1 MNNIIKTFGC
11 RLNIFETEVI
21 KNFIT
26 KNKMKNV
33 SVLNTCAVTKE
44 AEKKAQREIKKIKN
58 KNKNS
63 FLVVTGCASQLK
75 PETFEQMKH
84 IFFGRCLIFVVKL
97 AILVQVGNHMK

>member
-1 MNNIIKTFGC
+1 MGFFSVTVQDIKNKVMNNIIKSFGC

-44 AEKKAQREIKKIKN
+44 AEKKAK
-58 KNKNS
+58 
-63 FLVVTGCASQLK
+63 
-75 PETFEQMKH
+75 
-84 IFFGRCLIFVVKL
+84 
-97 AILVQVGNHMK
+97 

>member
-26 KNKMKNV
+26 KNKIKNV

-44 AEKKAQREIKKIKN
+44 AEKKAQREIKKIMGEN
-58 KNKNS
+58 WLS
-63 FLVVTGCASQLK
+63 FFDNA
-75 PETFEQMKH
+75 
-84 IFFGRCLIFVVKL
+84 FGPV
-97 AILVQVGNHMK
+97 